1 MKSVTAWYQRALENA
16 SEARHS
22 FQMLTDAAPI
32 ESVDVWKADIEE
44 AEATRSNT
52 PSAMDIMHSKIKTS
66 QSLKVITAAVM
77 QEDMVARNDGHDVI
91 GITDWIL
98 EGLHIEEEQ

>member
-1 MKSVTAWYQRALENA
+1 M

-22 FQMLTDAAPI
+22 FQMLTDAAPM
-32 ESVDVWKADIEE
+32 ESVDLWKASIEE
-44 AEATRSNT
+44 AEAARPNT
-52 PSAMDIMHSKIKTS
+52 AKSMDIMHSKIKTS
-66 QSLKVITAAVM
+66 QGLKAITAAVV
-77 QEDMVARNDGHDVI
+77 QEDMAARNDGQDVI

>member
-1 MKSVTAWYQRALENA
+1 
-16 SEARHS
+16 
-22 FQMLTDAAPI
+22 
-32 ESVDVWKADIEE
+32 
-44 AEATRSNT
+44 
-52 PSAMDIMHSKIKTS
+52 MDIMHSKIKTS

>member
-1 MKSVTAWYQRALENA
+1 M

-22 FQMLTDAAPI
+22 FQMLTEAAPL
-32 ESVDVWKADIEE
+32 ESVDLWKANIEE
-44 AEATRSNT
+44 AEAMRST
-52 PSAMDIMHSKIKTS
+52 TAKSMDIMHSKIRTS
-66 QSLKVITAAVM
+66 QSLKVITAAIM
-77 QEDMVARNDGHDVI
+77 QEDMAARNDGQDVI

>member
-1 MKSVTAWYQRALENA
+1 MANA
-16 SEARHS
+16 TEAQHS
-22 FQMLTDAAPI
+22 FQMLTDAAPQ
-32 ESVDVWKADIEE
+32 ESVDVWKASIEE
-44 AEATRSNT
+44 AEAIRSKI
-52 PSAMDIMHSKIKTS
+52 PKAMDIMHSKIKTS